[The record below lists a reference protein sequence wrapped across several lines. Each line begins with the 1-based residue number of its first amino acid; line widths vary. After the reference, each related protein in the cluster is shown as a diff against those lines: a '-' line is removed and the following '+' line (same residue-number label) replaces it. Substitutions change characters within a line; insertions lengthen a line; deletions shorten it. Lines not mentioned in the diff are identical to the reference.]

1 MHYTMTISE
10 KNFNKIFSF
19 FLVAIACTLIFR
31 KPCTWLIFAFAVFN
45 IFYFK
50 KTQWSKKALILA
62 GIIAS
67 PFLLELVFFF
77 NNDSLAQGI
86 KSIEKTSALVLFPLF
101 ILGNYQRISFSKL
114 LRYYVNGTT
123 LVMIVFTL
131 RFVLV
136 YPEYV
141 TKYWHGVHLWEMGY
155 VFANSIGIH
164 APALNMHLAF
174 VSVAALYLL
183 LDSWQI
189 KKDYR
194 TSFLSVLVFVF
205 SFFFVLLVNT
215 RMALFN
221 VLTGYLF
228 VVFSFFL
235 VHFNLK
241 KMMLYSVVI
250 GGVVLGILILFVQKN
265 PYMKEKYGSVTF
277 AYMDKVGK
285 LDEIE
290 HPEIKVFNAL
300 VTRVSIWKSA
310 WELSLQ
316 HLPFGVGASDGKPE
330 LVKYYKQTHQ
340 YFLAEYAFPTHNQF
354 LDFLLKFGVL
364 GPLVVLLYIGTIGYL
379 GIDLKNALAF
389 SFFFL
394 FFTSNLTDDFLLRF
408 DGITFSGFWFSI
420 FGSLWLQQ
428 KNTVRTIPGVP

>member
-1 MHYTMTISE
+1 MTISE
-10 KNFNKIFSF
+10 KHFNKIFSF

-31 KPCTWLIFAFAVFN
+31 KPCTWLIFAFAIFN
-45 IFYFK
+45 ILYFK
-50 KTQWSKKALILA
+50 KTQWSKKSLILS

-67 PFLLELVFFF
+67 PFLLELVLFW
-77 NNDSLAQGI
+77 NNHSLAQGL
-86 KSIEKTSALVLFPLF
+86 KSIEKTTALVLFPLF
-101 ILGNYQRISFSKL
+101 ILGNYQRISFLKL

-131 RFVLV
+131 RFVFV
-136 YPEYV
+136 FPEYV

-174 VSVAALYLL
+174 VSIAALYLL
-183 LDSWQI
+183 LQSWQMR
-189 KKDYR
+189 KDKSVVFL
-194 TSFLSVLVFVF
+194 TSIVFAC

-221 VLTGYLF
+221 VLVGYLF

-235 VHFNLK
+235 AHFNLK
-241 KMMLYSVVI
+241 KMILYSLCI
-250 GGVVLGILILFVQKN
+250 GGVVVGIFMLFVQKN
-265 PYMKEKYGSVTF
+265 PYMKEKYSSVTF

-285 LDEIE
+285 LDEIDL
-290 HPEIKVFNAL
+290 PEIKVFNSL

-316 HLPFGVGASDGKPE
+316 HLPFGVGSSDGKPE
-330 LVKYYKQTHQ
+330 LVKYFKQTHQ
-340 YFLAEYAFPTHNQF
+340 HFLAKYAFPTHNQF

-379 GIDLKNALAF
+379 GIDLKNALIF

-428 KNTVRTIPGVP
+428 KSNVRILSQAL

>member
-1 MHYTMTISE
+1 MTISE
-10 KNFNKIFSF
+10 KHFNKIFSF
-19 FLVAIACTLIFR
+19 VLVAIACTLIFR
-31 KPCTWLIFAFAVFN
+31 KPCTWLIFAFAIFN

-50 KTQWSKKALILA
+50 KTQWSKKALVLA

-67 PFLLELVFFF
+67 PFLLELVFFW
-77 NNDSLAQGI
+77 NNDSLVQGI
-86 KSIEKTSALVLFPLF
+86 KSIEKSAALVLFPLF

-114 LRYYVNGTT
+114 LGYYVNSTT
-123 LVMIVFTL
+123 LIMIVFTL
-131 RFVLV
+131 RFIVV
-136 YPEYV
+136 FPEYV
-141 TKYWHGVHLWEMGY
+141 TKYWQGIHLWEMGY

-174 VSVAALYLL
+174 VSIAALYLL
-183 LDSWQI
+183 VQSWQMR
-189 KKDYR
+189 KDK
-194 TSFLSVLVFVF
+194 SVVFLTFIVFAC
-205 SFFFVLLVNT
+205 SFFNVLLVNT

-221 VLTGYLF
+221 VLVGYLF

-235 VHFNLK
+235 AHFNLK
-241 KMMLYSVVI
+241 KMMLYGLCI
-250 GGVVLGILILFVQKN
+250 GGVIAGIFILFVQKN
-265 PYMKEKYGSVTF
+265 PYMKEKYSSVTF

-285 LDEIE
+285 LDEID
-290 HPEIKVFNAL
+290 HPEIKVFNSL

-330 LVKYYKQTHQ
+330 LVKYFKQTHQ
-340 YFLAEYAFPTHNQF
+340 HFLAKYAFPTHNQF
-354 LDFLLKFGVL
+354 LDFLLKFGVA
-364 GPLVVLLYIGTIGYL
+364 GPLVVLLYIGAIGYL
-379 GIDLKNALAF
+379 GIDIKNALIF

-428 KNTVRTIPGVP
+428 KSNVRILSQAQ

>member
-1 MHYTMTISE
+1 M
-10 KNFNKIFSF
+10 
-19 FLVAIACTLIFR
+19 
-31 KPCTWLIFAFAVFN
+31 
-45 IFYFK
+45 
-50 KTQWSKKALILA
+50 ILS

-67 PFLLELVFFF
+67 PFLLELVLFW
-77 NNDSLAQGI
+77 NNDSLAQGL
-86 KSIEKTSALVLFPLF
+86 KSIEKTTALVLFPLF
-101 ILGNYQRISFSKL
+101 ILGNYQRISFLKL

-131 RFVLV
+131 RFVFV
-136 YPEYV
+136 FPEYV

-174 VSVAALYLL
+174 VSIAALYLL
-183 LDSWQI
+183 LQSWQMR
-189 KKDYR
+189 KDKSVVFL
-194 TSFLSVLVFVF
+194 TSIVFAC

-221 VLTGYLF
+221 VLVGYLF

-241 KMMLYSVVI
+241 KMILYSLCI
-250 GGVVLGILILFVQKN
+250 GGVVVGIFMLFVQKN
-265 PYMKEKYGSVTF
+265 PYMKEKYSSVTF

-285 LDEIE
+285 LDEID

-316 HLPFGVGASDGKPE
+316 HLPFGVGSSDGKPE
-330 LVKYYKQTHQ
+330 LVKYFKQTHQ
-340 YFLAEYAFPTHNQF
+340 HFLAKYAFPTHNQF

-364 GPLVVLLYIGTIGYL
+364 GPLVVLFYIGTIGYL
-379 GIDLKNALAF
+379 GIDLKNALIF

-428 KNTVRTIPGVP
+428 KNTVRIASLEP

>member
-1 MHYTMTISE
+1 MTISE
-10 KNFNKIFSF
+10 KHFNKIFSF

-31 KPCTWLIFAFAVFN
+31 KPCTWLIFAFAIFN
-45 IFYFK
+45 ILYFK
-50 KTQWSKKALILA
+50 KTQWSKKSLILS

-67 PFLLELVFFF
+67 PFLLELVLFW
-77 NNDSLAQGI
+77 NNDSLAQGL
-86 KSIEKTSALVLFPLF
+86 KSIEKTTALVLFPLF
-101 ILGNYQRISFSKL
+101 ILGNYQRISFLKL

-131 RFVLV
+131 RFVFV
-136 YPEYV
+136 FPEYV

-174 VSVAALYLL
+174 VSIAALYLL
-183 LDSWQI
+183 LQSWQMR
-189 KKDYR
+189 KDKSVVFL
-194 TSFLSVLVFVF
+194 TSIVFAC

-221 VLTGYLF
+221 VLVGYLF

-235 VHFNLK
+235 AHFNLK
-241 KMMLYSVVI
+241 KMILYSLCI
-250 GGVVLGILILFVQKN
+250 GGVVVGIFMLFVQKN
-265 PYMKEKYGSVTF
+265 PYMKEKYSSVTF

-285 LDEIE
+285 LDEID
-290 HPEIKVFNAL
+290 HPEIKVFNSL

-316 HLPFGVGASDGKPE
+316 HLPFGVGSSDGKPE
-330 LVKYYKQTHQ
+330 LVKYFKQTHQ
-340 YFLAEYAFPTHNQF
+340 HFLAKYAFPTHNQF

-364 GPLVVLLYIGTIGYL
+364 GPLVVLFYIGTIGYL
-379 GIDLKNALAF
+379 GIDLKNALIF

-428 KNTVRTIPGVP
+428 KNTVRIASLEP

>member
-1 MHYTMTISE
+1 MTISE
-10 KNFNKIFSF
+10 KHFNKIFSF

-31 KPCTWLIFAFAVFN
+31 KPCTWLIFAFAIFN
-45 IFYFK
+45 ILYFK
-50 KTQWSKKALILA
+50 KTQWSKKALILS
-62 GIIAS
+62 GTIAS
-67 PFLLELVFFF
+67 PFLLELVLFW
-77 NNDSLAQGI
+77 NNDSLAQGF
-86 KSIEKTSALVLFPLF
+86 KSIEKTTALVLFPLF
-101 ILGNYQRISFSKL
+101 ILGNYQRISFLKL

-131 RFVLV
+131 RFVFV
-136 YPEYV
+136 FPEYV

-174 VSVAALYLL
+174 VSIAALYLL
-183 LDSWQI
+183 LQSWQMR
-189 KKDYR
+189 KDK
-194 TSFLSVLVFVF
+194 SVVFLTFIVFAC

-221 VLTGYLF
+221 VLVGYLF

-235 VHFNLK
+235 AHFNLK

-250 GGVVLGILILFVQKN
+250 GGVVLGIFMLFVQKN
-265 PYMKEKYGSVTF
+265 PYMKEKYSSVTF

-285 LDEIE
+285 LDEID
-290 HPEIKVFNAL
+290 HPEIKVFNSL
-300 VTRVSIWKSA
+300 VTRVSIWKSS

-330 LVKYYKQTHQ
+330 LVKYFKQTHQ
-340 YFLAEYAFPTHNQF
+340 HFLAKYAFPTHNQF

-364 GPLVVLLYIGTIGYL
+364 GPLVVLLYIGAIGYL
-379 GIDLKNALAF
+379 GIDLKNAVVF

-428 KNTVRTIPGVP
+428 KSNVRILSQAQ

>member
-1 MHYTMTISE
+1 MLFIMTISE
-10 KNFNKIFSF
+10 KHFNKIFSF

-31 KPCTWLIFAFAVFN
+31 KPCTWLIFAFAIFN
-45 IFYFK
+45 ILYFK
-50 KTQWSKKALILA
+50 KTQWSKKALILS
-62 GIIAS
+62 GTIAS
-67 PFLLELVFFF
+67 PFLLELVLFW
-77 NNDSLAQGI
+77 NNDSLAQGF
-86 KSIEKTSALVLFPLF
+86 KSIEKTTALVLFPLF
-101 ILGNYQRISFSKL
+101 ILGNYQRISFLKL

-131 RFVLV
+131 RFVFV
-136 YPEYV
+136 FPEYV

-174 VSVAALYLL
+174 VSIAALYLL
-183 LDSWQI
+183 LQSWQMR
-189 KKDYR
+189 KDK
-194 TSFLSVLVFVF
+194 SVVFLTFIVFAC

-221 VLTGYLF
+221 VLVGYLF

-235 VHFNLK
+235 AHFNLK

-250 GGVVLGILILFVQKN
+250 GGVVLGIFMLFVQKN
-265 PYMKEKYGSVTF
+265 PYMKEKYSSVTF

-285 LDEIE
+285 LDEID
-290 HPEIKVFNAL
+290 HPEIKVFNSL
-300 VTRVSIWKSA
+300 VTRVSIWKSS

-330 LVKYYKQTHQ
+330 LVKYFKQTHQ
-340 YFLAEYAFPTHNQF
+340 HFLAKYAFPTHNQF

-364 GPLVVLLYIGTIGYL
+364 GPLVVLLYIGAIGYL
-379 GIDLKNALAF
+379 GIDLKNAVVF

-428 KNTVRTIPGVP
+428 KSNVRILSQAQ

>member
-1 MHYTMTISE
+1 MRFIMTISE

-19 FLVAIACTLIFR
+19 FLIAIACTLLFR
-31 KPCTWLIFAFAVFN
+31 KPCTGLIIAFSIFN
-45 IFYFK
+45 FSFFK
-50 KTQWSKKALILA
+50 KIQMPRKSWVLA

-67 PFLLELVFFF
+67 PFLLELLFFW
-77 NNDSLAQGI
+77 NNDFLAQGL
-86 KSIEKTSALVLFPLF
+86 KSIEKTLALLLFPLF
-101 ILGNYQRISFSKL
+101 ILGNYQRISFQKL
-114 LRYYVNGTT
+114 VLYYVNATT
-123 LVMIVFTL
+123 LFMLFFLI
-131 RFVLV
+131 RFVLFF
-136 YPEYV
+136 PELSA
-141 TKYWHGVHLWEMGY
+141 KYWHGIHLWEMGY
-155 VFANSIGIH
+155 VFANSIGMH

-174 VSVAALYLL
+174 VSIAALYLL
-183 LDSWQI
+183 IQNKSMQKGKWAFFCAALI
-189 KKDYR
+189 
-194 TSFLSVLVFVF
+194 FAL

-215 RMALFN
+215 RMALLN
-221 VLTGYLF
+221 VLLGYFLIGLSVILEKFNFKKFLF
-228 VVFSFFL
+228 
-235 VHFNLK
+235 NA
-241 KMMLYSVVI
+241 VVI
-250 GGVVLGILILFVQKN
+250 VGVVCGIAFLFVQKN

-277 AYMDKVGK
+277 AYMDKIGK
-285 LDEIE
+285 LDEID
-290 HPEIKVFNAL
+290 HPEIKVFNSL

-354 LDFLLKFGVL
+354 LDYLLKFGVL
-364 GPLVVLLYIGTIGYL
+364 GPLVVLIYIGAIGYL
-379 GIDLKNALAF
+379 GIDLKNALIF

-428 KNTVRTIPGVP
+428 KNTVRTIVEVP

>member
-1 MHYTMTISE
+1 MTISE
-10 KNFNKIFSF
+10 KYFNKIFSF

-31 KPCTWLIFAFAVFN
+31 KPCTWLIFAFAIFN
-45 IFYFK
+45 ILYFK
-50 KTQWSKKALILA
+50 KTQWSKKALILS
-62 GIIAS
+62 GTIAS
-67 PFLLELVFFF
+67 PFLLELVLFW
-77 NNDSLAQGI
+77 NNDSLAQGF
-86 KSIEKTSALVLFPLF
+86 KSIEKTTALVLFPLF
-101 ILGNYQRISFSKL
+101 ILGNYQRISFLKL

-131 RFVLV
+131 RFVFV
-136 YPEYV
+136 FPEYV

-174 VSVAALYLL
+174 VSIAALYLL
-183 LDSWQI
+183 LQSWQMR
-189 KKDYR
+189 KDKR
-194 TSFLSVLVFVF
+194 LVFLTFIVFAF
-205 SFFFVLLVNT
+205 SFFNVLLVNT

-221 VLTGYLF
+221 VLVGYLF

-235 VHFNLK
+235 AHFNLK

-250 GGVVLGILILFVQKN
+250 GGVVVGIFMLFVQKN
-265 PYMKEKYGSVTF
+265 PYMKEKYSSVTF

-285 LDEIE
+285 LDEIAN
-290 HPEIKVFNAL
+290 PEIKVFNSL

-330 LVKYYKQTHQ
+330 LVKYFKQTHQ
-340 YFLAEYAFPTHNQF
+340 HFLAKYAFPTHNQF
-354 LDFLLKFGVL
+354 LDFLLKFGVA
-364 GPLVVLLYIGTIGYL
+364 GPLVVLLYIGAIGYL
-379 GIDLKNALAF
+379 GIDIKNALIF

-428 KNTVRTIPGVP
+428 KSNVRILSQAL

>member
-1 MHYTMTISE
+1 MTISE

-31 KPCTWLIFAFAVFN
+31 KPCTWLIFAFAGFN

-62 GIIAS
+62 TIIAS
-67 PFLLELVFFF
+67 PFLLELVFFW
-77 NNDSLAQGI
+77 NNDSLVQGI

-101 ILGNYQRISFSKL
+101 ILGNYQRISFLKL

-123 LVMIVFTL
+123 LVMIIFTL
-131 RFVLV
+131 RFLLV
-136 YPEYV
+136 FPEYV

-194 TSFLSVLVFVF
+194 TSILSVLVFVF

-221 VLTGYLF
+221 VLTGYLL

-235 VHFNLK
+235 AHFNLK
-241 KMMLYSVVI
+241 KMMLYSVAI

-265 PYMKEKYGSVTF
+265 PYMKEKYGAVTF

-285 LDEIE
+285 LDEID
-290 HPEIKVFNAL
+290 HPEIKVFNSL

-379 GIDLKNALAF
+379 GIDLKNALVF

-428 KNTVRTIPGVP
+428 KNTVRTIPEVP

>member
-1 MHYTMTISE
+1 MLFIMTISE
-10 KNFNKIFSF
+10 KYFNKIFSF

-31 KPCTWLIFAFAVFN
+31 KPCTWLIFTFAIFN

-50 KTQWSKKALILA
+50 KTQWSKKALVLA

-67 PFLLELVFFF
+67 PFLLELVFFW
-77 NNDSLAQGI
+77 NNDSLVQGI
-86 KSIEKTSALVLFPLF
+86 KSIEKSTALVLFPLF

-114 LRYYVNGTT
+114 LGYYVNGTT

-131 RFVLV
+131 RFVFV
-136 YPEYV
+136 FPEYV

-174 VSVAALYLL
+174 VSIAALYLL
-183 LDSWQI
+183 LQSCQMR
-189 KKDYR
+189 KDK
-194 TSFLSVLVFVF
+194 SVVFLTFIVFAC
-205 SFFFVLLVNT
+205 SFFNVLLVNT

-221 VLTGYLF
+221 VLVGYLF

-235 VHFNLK
+235 AHFNLK
-241 KMMLYSVVI
+241 KMMLYGLCI
-250 GGVVLGILILFVQKN
+250 GGVIAGIFILFVQKN
-265 PYMKEKYGSVTF
+265 PYMKEKYSSVTF

-285 LDEIE
+285 LDEID
-290 HPEIKVFNAL
+290 HPEIKVFNSL

-316 HLPFGVGASDGKPE
+316 HLPFGVGSSDGKPE
-330 LVKYYKQTHQ
+330 LVKYFKQTHQ
-340 YFLAEYAFPTHNQF
+340 HFLAKYAFPTHNQF

-379 GIDLKNALAF
+379 GIDLKNALTF

-428 KNTVRTIPGVP
+428 KSNVRILSQAQ

>member
-1 MHYTMTISE
+1 MTISE
-10 KNFNKIFSF
+10 KHFNKIFSF

-31 KPCTWLIFAFAVFN
+31 KPCTWLIFAFSLFN
-45 IFYFK
+45 ILYFK
-50 KTQWSKKALILA
+50 KMQWSKKALVLA
-62 GIIAS
+62 GSIAS
-67 PFLLELVFFF
+67 PFLLEIVFFW
-77 NNDSLAQGI
+77 NNDSLAQGL
-86 KSIEKTSALVLFPLF
+86 KSIEKTTALVLFPLF
-101 ILGNYQRISFSKL
+101 ILGNYQRISFLKL
-114 LRYYVNGTT
+114 LRFYVNGTT

-131 RFVLV
+131 RFVFV
-136 YPEYV
+136 FPEYV

-174 VSVAALYLL
+174 VSIAALYLL
-183 LDSWQI
+183 VQSWQM
-189 KKDYR
+189 KKDK
-194 TSFLSVLVFVF
+194 SLVFFNFMVF
-205 SFFFVLLVNT
+205 ACSFFFVLLVNT

-221 VLTGYLF
+221 VLVGYLF

-235 VHFNLK
+235 AHFNLK

-250 GGVVLGILILFVQKN
+250 GGVVVGILLLFVQKN
-265 PYMKEKYGSVTF
+265 PYMKEKYSSVTF

-285 LDEIE
+285 LDEID
-290 HPEIKVFNAL
+290 HPEIKVFNSL

-316 HLPFGVGASDGKPE
+316 HLPFGVGSSDGKPA
-330 LVKYYKQTHQ
+330 LVKYFKQTHQ
-340 YFLAEYAFPTHNQF
+340 HFLAEYAFPTHNQF

-379 GIDLKNALAF
+379 GIDLKNALIF

-428 KNTVRTIPGVP
+428 KNTVRIASLEP

>member
-1 MHYTMTISE
+1 MTISE
-10 KNFNKIFSF
+10 KHFNKIFSF

-31 KPCTWLIFAFAVFN
+31 KPCTWLIFAFVIFN

-50 KTQWSKKALILA
+50 KTQWSKKALVMA

-67 PFLLELVFFF
+67 PFLLELVFFW
-77 NNDSLAQGI
+77 NNDSLVQGI
-86 KSIEKTSALVLFPLF
+86 KSIEKSTALVLFPLF
-101 ILGNYQRISFSKL
+101 ILGNYQRISFQKL
-114 LRYYVNGTT
+114 LQFYVNTTT
-123 LVMIVFTL
+123 LVMIFFAL
-131 RFVLV
+131 RFVFV
-136 YPEYV
+136 FPEYV

-174 VSVAALYLL
+174 VSISALYLL
-183 LDSWQI
+183 LQRGQM
-189 KKDYR
+189 KKKMGFV
-194 TSFLSVLVFVF
+194 FLSFLVFVF

-221 VLTGYLF
+221 VLVGYLL
-228 VVFSFFL
+228 VVFSFFAAR
-235 VHFNLK
+235 FDLK
-241 KMMLYSVVI
+241 KLLLYTIVI
-250 GGVVLGILILFVQKN
+250 GGVVSGVLFLFIQKN
-265 PYMKEKYGSVTF
+265 PYMKEKYSSVTF

-285 LDEIE
+285 LDEID
-290 HPEIKVFNAL
+290 HPEIKVFNSL

-316 HLPFGVGASDGKPE
+316 HLPFGVGSSDGKPA
-330 LVKYYKQTHQ
+330 LVKYFKQTHQ
-340 YFLAEYAFPTHNQF
+340 HFLAKYAFPTHNQF
-354 LDFLLKFGVL
+354 LDFLLKFGIL
-364 GPLVVLLYIGTIGYL
+364 GPLVVLLYIGAIGYL
-379 GIDLKNALAF
+379 GIDLKNALIF

-428 KNTVRTIPGVP
+428 KSNVRTLSQAL

>member
-1 MHYTMTISE
+1 MTISE
-10 KNFNKIFSF
+10 KHFNKIFSF

-31 KPCTWLIFAFAVFN
+31 KPCTWLIFAFAIFN
-45 IFYFK
+45 ILYFK
-50 KTQWSKKALILA
+50 KTKWSKKALILS

-67 PFLLELVFFF
+67 PFLLELVLFW
-77 NNDSLAQGI
+77 NNDSLAQGL
-86 KSIEKTSALVLFPLF
+86 KSIEKTTALVLFPLF
-101 ILGNYQRISFSKL
+101 ILGNYQRISFLKL

-131 RFVLV
+131 RFVFV
-136 YPEYV
+136 FPEYV

-174 VSVAALYLL
+174 VSIAALYLL
-183 LDSWQI
+183 LQSWQMR
-189 KKDYR
+189 KDKSVVFL
-194 TSFLSVLVFVF
+194 TSIVFAC

-221 VLTGYLF
+221 VLVGYLF

-235 VHFNLK
+235 AHFNLK
-241 KMMLYSVVI
+241 KMILYSLCI
-250 GGVVLGILILFVQKN
+250 GGVVVGIFMLFVQKN
-265 PYMKEKYGSVTF
+265 PYMKEKYSSVTF

-285 LDEIE
+285 LDEID
-290 HPEIKVFNAL
+290 HPEIKVFNSL

-316 HLPFGVGASDGKPE
+316 HLPFGVGSSDGKPE
-330 LVKYYKQTHQ
+330 LVKYFKQTHQ
-340 YFLAEYAFPTHNQF
+340 HFLAKYAFPTHNQF

-364 GPLVVLLYIGTIGYL
+364 GPLVVLFYIGTIGYL
-379 GIDLKNALAF
+379 GIDLKNALIF

>member
-1 MHYTMTISE
+1 MTISE
-10 KNFNKIFSF
+10 KHFNKIFSF

-31 KPCTWLIFAFAVFN
+31 KPCTWLIFAFAIFN
-45 IFYFK
+45 ILYFK
-50 KTQWSKKALILA
+50 KTQWSKKSLILS

-67 PFLLELVFFF
+67 PFLLELVLFW
-77 NNDSLAQGI
+77 NNDSLAQGL
-86 KSIEKTSALVLFPLF
+86 KSIEKTTALVLFPLF
-101 ILGNYQRISFSKL
+101 ILGNYQRISFLKL

-131 RFVLV
+131 RFVFV
-136 YPEYV
+136 FPEYV

-174 VSVAALYLL
+174 VSIAALYLL
-183 LDSWQI
+183 LQSWQMR
-189 KKDYR
+189 KDKSVVFL
-194 TSFLSVLVFVF
+194 TSIVFAC

-221 VLTGYLF
+221 VLVGYLF

-241 KMMLYSVVI
+241 KMILYSLCI
-250 GGVVLGILILFVQKN
+250 GGVVVGIFMLFVQKN
-265 PYMKEKYGSVTF
+265 PYMKEKYSSVTF

-285 LDEIE
+285 LDEID
-290 HPEIKVFNAL
+290 HPEIKVFNSL

-316 HLPFGVGASDGKPE
+316 HLPFGVGSSDGKPE
-330 LVKYYKQTHQ
+330 LVKYFKQTHQ
-340 YFLAEYAFPTHNQF
+340 HFLAKYAFPTHNQF

-379 GIDLKNALAF
+379 GIDLKNALIF

-428 KNTVRTIPGVP
+428 KNTVRIASLEP

>member
-1 MHYTMTISE
+1 MTISE

>member
-1 MHYTMTISE
+1 MRFIMTISE
-10 KNFNKIFSF
+10 KQFNNIFSF

-31 KPCTWLIFAFAVFN
+31 KPCTWLIFAFAIFN

-50 KTQWSKKALILA
+50 KTQWSKKALVLA

-67 PFLLELVFFF
+67 PFLLELVFFL
-77 NNDSLAQGI
+77 NNDSLSQGI
-86 KSIEKTSALVLFPLF
+86 KSIEKTTALVLFPLF
-101 ILGNYQRISFSKL
+101 ILGNYQRISFLKL
-114 LRYYVNGTT
+114 LGYYVNTTT
-123 LVMIVFTL
+123 LVMIVFAL
-131 RFVLV
+131 RFVFV
-136 YPEYV
+136 FPEYV

-174 VSVAALYLL
+174 VSIAALYLL
-183 LDSWQI
+183 LQSWQM
-189 KKDYR
+189 KKDK
-194 TSFLSVLVFVF
+194 SVVFFNFMVF
-205 SFFFVLLVNT
+205 ACSFFFVLLVNT

-221 VLTGYLF
+221 VLAGYLF

-235 VHFNLK
+235 AHFNLK
-241 KMMLYSVVI
+241 KMMLYGLCI
-250 GGVVLGILILFVQKN
+250 GGVIAGIFILFVQKN
-265 PYMKEKYGSVTF
+265 PYMKEKYSSVTF

-285 LDEIE
+285 LDEID

-316 HLPFGVGASDGKPE
+316 HLPFGVGSSDGKPE
-330 LVKYYKQTHQ
+330 LVKYFKQTNQH
-340 YFLAEYAFPTHNQF
+340 FLAKYAFPTHNQF

-364 GPLVVLLYIGTIGYL
+364 GPLVVLLYIGAIGYL
-379 GIDLKNALAF
+379 GIDLKNAVVF

-420 FGSLWLQQ
+420 FGSLWLQR
-428 KNTVRTIPGVP
+428 KSNVRILSQAL

>member
-1 MHYTMTISE
+1 M
-10 KNFNKIFSF
+10 
-19 FLVAIACTLIFR
+19 
-31 KPCTWLIFAFAVFN
+31 
-45 IFYFK
+45 
-50 KTQWSKKALILA
+50 ILS

-67 PFLLELVFFF
+67 PFLLELVLFW
-77 NNDSLAQGI
+77 NNDSLAQGL
-86 KSIEKTSALVLFPLF
+86 KSIEKTTALVLFPLF
-101 ILGNYQRISFSKL
+101 ILGNYQRISFLKL

-123 LVMIVFTL
+123 LVVIVFTL
-131 RFVLV
+131 RFVFV
-136 YPEYV
+136 FPEYV

-174 VSVAALYLL
+174 VSIAALYLL
-183 LDSWQI
+183 LQSWQMR
-189 KKDYR
+189 KDKSVVFL
-194 TSFLSVLVFVF
+194 TSIVFAC

-221 VLTGYLF
+221 VLVGYLF

-235 VHFNLK
+235 AHFNLK
-241 KMMLYSVVI
+241 KMILYSLCI
-250 GGVVLGILILFVQKN
+250 GGVVVGIFMLFVQKN
-265 PYMKEKYGSVTF
+265 PYMKEKYSSVTF

-285 LDEIE
+285 LDEID
-290 HPEIKVFNAL
+290 HPEIKVFNSL

-316 HLPFGVGASDGKPE
+316 HLPFGVGSSDGKPE
-330 LVKYYKQTHQ
+330 LVKYFKQTHQ
-340 YFLAEYAFPTHNQF
+340 HFLAKYAFPTHNQF

-379 GIDLKNALAF
+379 GIDLKNALIF

-428 KNTVRTIPGVP
+428 KNTVRIASLEP

>member
-1 MHYTMTISE
+1 MTISE
-10 KNFNKIFSF
+10 KHFNKIFSF

-31 KPCTWLIFAFAVFN
+31 KPCTWLIFAFAIFN
-45 IFYFK
+45 ILYFK
-50 KTQWSKKALILA
+50 KTQWSKKSLILS

-67 PFLLELVFFF
+67 PFLLELVLFW
-77 NNDSLAQGI
+77 NNDSLAQGL
-86 KSIEKTSALVLFPLF
+86 KSIEKTTALVLFPLF
-101 ILGNYQRISFSKL
+101 ILGNYQRISFLKL

-131 RFVLV
+131 RFVFV
-136 YPEYV
+136 FPEYV

-174 VSVAALYLL
+174 VSIAALYLL
-183 LDSWQI
+183 LQSWQMR
-189 KKDYR
+189 KDKSVVFL
-194 TSFLSVLVFVF
+194 TSIVFAC

-221 VLTGYLF
+221 VLVGYLF

-241 KMMLYSVVI
+241 KMILYSLCI
-250 GGVVLGILILFVQKN
+250 GGVVVGIFMLFVQKN
-265 PYMKEKYGSVTF
+265 PYMKEKYSSVTF

-285 LDEIE
+285 LDEID
-290 HPEIKVFNAL
+290 HPEIKVFNSL

-316 HLPFGVGASDGKPE
+316 HLPFGVGSSDGKPE
-330 LVKYYKQTHQ
+330 LVKYFKQTHQ
-340 YFLAEYAFPTHNQF
+340 HFLAKYAFPTHNQF

-364 GPLVVLLYIGTIGYL
+364 GPLVVLFYIGTIGYL
-379 GIDLKNALAF
+379 GIDLKNALIF

>member
-1 MHYTMTISE
+1 MTISE
-10 KNFNKIFSF
+10 KHFNKIFSF

-31 KPCTWLIFAFAVFN
+31 KPCTWLIFAFAIFN
-45 IFYFK
+45 ILYFK
-50 KTQWSKKALILA
+50 KTQWSKKSLILS

-67 PFLLELVFFF
+67 PFLLELVLFW
-77 NNDSLAQGI
+77 NNDSLAQGL
-86 KSIEKTSALVLFPLF
+86 KSIEKTTALVLFPLF
-101 ILGNYQRISFSKL
+101 ILGNYQRISFLKL

-131 RFVLV
+131 RFVFV
-136 YPEYV
+136 FPEYV
-141 TKYWHGVHLWEMGY
+141 NKYWHGVHLWEMGY

-174 VSVAALYLL
+174 VSIAALYLL
-183 LDSWQI
+183 LQSWQMR
-189 KKDYR
+189 KDKSVVFL
-194 TSFLSVLVFVF
+194 TSIVFAC

-221 VLTGYLF
+221 VLVGYLF

-235 VHFNLK
+235 AHFNLK
-241 KMMLYSVVI
+241 KMILYSLCI
-250 GGVVLGILILFVQKN
+250 GGVVVGIFMLFVQKN
-265 PYMKEKYGSVTF
+265 PYMKEKYSSVTF

-285 LDEIE
+285 LDEID
-290 HPEIKVFNAL
+290 HPEIKVFNSL

-316 HLPFGVGASDGKPE
+316 HLPFGVGSSDGKPE
-330 LVKYYKQTHQ
+330 LVKYFKQTHQ
-340 YFLAEYAFPTHNQF
+340 HFLAKYAFPTHNQF

-379 GIDLKNALAF
+379 GIDLKNALIF

-408 DGITFSGFWFSI
+408 DGITFSGFWVSI

-428 KNTVRTIPGVP
+428 KSNVRILSRAL

>member
-1 MHYTMTISE
+1 
-10 KNFNKIFSF
+10 
-19 FLVAIACTLIFR
+19 
-31 KPCTWLIFAFAVFN
+31 
-45 IFYFK
+45 
-50 KTQWSKKALILA
+50 
-62 GIIAS
+62 
-67 PFLLELVFFF
+67 
-77 NNDSLAQGI
+77 
-86 KSIEKTSALVLFPLF
+86 
-101 ILGNYQRISFSKL
+101 
-114 LRYYVNGTT
+114 
-123 LVMIVFTL
+123 
-131 RFVLV
+131 
-136 YPEYV
+136 
-141 TKYWHGVHLWEMGY
+141 
-155 VFANSIGIH
+155 
-164 APALNMHLAF
+164 
-174 VSVAALYLL
+174 
-183 LDSWQI
+183 
-189 KKDYR
+189 
-194 TSFLSVLVFVF
+194 VF

>member
-1 MHYTMTISE
+1 MLFIMTISE
-10 KNFNKIFSF
+10 KHFNKIFSF

-31 KPCTWLIFAFAVFN
+31 KPCTWLIFAFAIFN
-45 IFYFK
+45 ILYFK
-50 KTQWSKKALILA
+50 KTQWSKKSLILS

-67 PFLLELVFFF
+67 PFLLELVLFW
-77 NNDSLAQGI
+77 NNDSLAQGL
-86 KSIEKTSALVLFPLF
+86 KSIEKTTALVLFPLF
-101 ILGNYQRISFSKL
+101 ILGNYQRISFLKL

-131 RFVLV
+131 RFVFV
-136 YPEYV
+136 FPEYV
-141 TKYWHGVHLWEMGY
+141 NKYWHGVHLWEMGY

-174 VSVAALYLL
+174 VSIAALYLL
-183 LDSWQI
+183 LQSWQMR
-189 KKDYR
+189 KDKSVVFL
-194 TSFLSVLVFVF
+194 TSIVFAC

-221 VLTGYLF
+221 VLVGYLF

-235 VHFNLK
+235 AHFNLK
-241 KMMLYSVVI
+241 KMILYSLCI
-250 GGVVLGILILFVQKN
+250 GGVVVGIFMLFVQKN
-265 PYMKEKYGSVTF
+265 PYMKEKYSSVTF

-285 LDEIE
+285 LDEID
-290 HPEIKVFNAL
+290 HPEIKVFNSL

-316 HLPFGVGASDGKPE
+316 HLPFGVGSSDGKPE
-330 LVKYYKQTHQ
+330 LVKYFKQTHQ
-340 YFLAEYAFPTHNQF
+340 HFLAKYAFPTHNQF

-379 GIDLKNALAF
+379 GIDLKNALIF

-408 DGITFSGFWFSI
+408 DGITFSGFWVSI

-428 KNTVRTIPGVP
+428 KSNVRILSRAL

>member
-1 MHYTMTISE
+1 MTISE

-62 GIIAS
+62 TIIAS
-67 PFLLELVFFF
+67 PFLLELVFFW
-77 NNDSLAQGI
+77 NNDSLVQGI

-101 ILGNYQRISFSKL
+101 ILGNYQRISFLKL

-131 RFVLV
+131 RFLLV
-136 YPEYV
+136 FPEYV

-194 TSFLSVLVFVF
+194 TSILSVLVFVF

-221 VLTGYLF
+221 VLTGYLL

-235 VHFNLK
+235 AHFNLK
-241 KMMLYSVVI
+241 KMMLYSVAI

-265 PYMKEKYGSVTF
+265 PYMKEKYGAVTF

-285 LDEIE
+285 LDEID
-290 HPEIKVFNAL
+290 HPEIKVFNSL

-379 GIDLKNALAF
+379 GIDLKNALVF

-428 KNTVRTIPGVP
+428 KNTVRTMPEVP

>member
-1 MHYTMTISE
+1 MTISE
-10 KNFNKIFSF
+10 KHFNKIFSF

-31 KPCTWLIFAFAVFN
+31 KPCTWLIFAFAIFN
-45 IFYFK
+45 ILYFK
-50 KTQWSKKALILA
+50 KTQWSKKSLILS

-67 PFLLELVFFF
+67 PFLLELVLFW
-77 NNDSLAQGI
+77 NNDSLAQGL
-86 KSIEKTSALVLFPLF
+86 KSIEKTTALVLFPLF
-101 ILGNYQRISFSKL
+101 ILGNYQRISFLKL

-131 RFVLV
+131 RFVFV
-136 YPEYV
+136 FPEYV

-174 VSVAALYLL
+174 VSIAALYLL
-183 LDSWQI
+183 LQSWQMR
-189 KKDYR
+189 KDKSVVFL
-194 TSFLSVLVFVF
+194 TSIVFAC

-221 VLTGYLF
+221 VLVGYLF

-241 KMMLYSVVI
+241 KMILYSLCI
-250 GGVVLGILILFVQKN
+250 GGVVVGIFMLFVQKN
-265 PYMKEKYGSVTF
+265 PYMKEKYSSVTF

-285 LDEIE
+285 LDEID

-316 HLPFGVGASDGKPE
+316 HLPFGVGSSDGKPE
-330 LVKYYKQTHQ
+330 LVKYFKQTHQ
-340 YFLAEYAFPTHNQF
+340 HFLAKYAFPTHNQF

-364 GPLVVLLYIGTIGYL
+364 GPLVVLFYIGTIGYL
-379 GIDLKNALAF
+379 GIDLKNALIF

-428 KNTVRTIPGVP
+428 KNTVRIASLEP

>member
-1 MHYTMTISE
+1 MRFIMTISE
-10 KNFNKIFSF
+10 KQFNNIFSF

-31 KPCTWLIFAFAVFN
+31 KPCTWLIFAFAIFN

-50 KTQWSKKALILA
+50 KTQWSKKALVLA

-67 PFLLELVFFF
+67 PFLLELVFFW
-77 NNDSLAQGI
+77 NNDSLSQGI
-86 KSIEKTSALVLFPLF
+86 KSIEKTTALVLFPLF
-101 ILGNYQRISFSKL
+101 ILGNYQRISFLKL
-114 LRYYVNGTT
+114 LGHYVNTTT
-123 LVMIVFTL
+123 LVMIVFAL
-131 RFVLV
+131 RFVFV
-136 YPEYV
+136 FPEYV

-174 VSVAALYLL
+174 VSIAALYLL
-183 LDSWQI
+183 LQSWQM
-189 KKDYR
+189 KKDK
-194 TSFLSVLVFVF
+194 SVVFFNFMVF
-205 SFFFVLLVNT
+205 ACSFFFVLLVNT

-221 VLTGYLF
+221 VLAGYLF

-235 VHFNLK
+235 AHFNLK
-241 KMMLYSVVI
+241 KMMLYGLCI
-250 GGVVLGILILFVQKN
+250 GGVIAGIFILFVQKN
-265 PYMKEKYGSVTF
+265 PYMKEKYSSVTF

-285 LDEIE
+285 LDEID

-316 HLPFGVGASDGKPE
+316 HLPFGVGSSDGKPE
-330 LVKYYKQTHQ
+330 LVKYFKQTNQH
-340 YFLAEYAFPTHNQF
+340 FLAKYAFPTHNQF

-364 GPLVVLLYIGTIGYL
+364 GPLVVLLYIGAIGYL
-379 GIDLKNALAF
+379 GIDLKNAVVF

-420 FGSLWLQQ
+420 FGSLWLQR
-428 KNTVRTIPGVP
+428 KSNVRILSQAL

>member
-1 MHYTMTISE
+1 MTISE

-389 SFFFL
+389 SFFLL

>member
-1 MHYTMTISE
+1 MRFIMTISE
-10 KNFNKIFSF
+10 KQFNNIFSF

-31 KPCTWLIFAFAVFN
+31 KPCTWLIFAFSLLN
-45 IFYFK
+45 ILNFK
-50 KTQWSKKALILA
+50 KTQWSKKALVLA

-67 PFLLELVFFF
+67 PFLLELVFFW
-77 NNDSLAQGI
+77 NNDSLSQGI
-86 KSIEKTSALVLFPLF
+86 KSIEKTTALVLFPLF
-101 ILGNYQRISFSKL
+101 ILGNYQRISFLKL
-114 LRYYVNGTT
+114 LGYYVNTTT
-123 LVMIVFTL
+123 LVMIVFAL
-131 RFVLV
+131 RFVFV
-136 YPEYV
+136 FPEYV

-174 VSVAALYLL
+174 VSIAALYLL
-183 LDSWQI
+183 LQSWQM
-189 KKDYR
+189 KKDK
-194 TSFLSVLVFVF
+194 SVVFFNFMVF
-205 SFFFVLLVNT
+205 ACSFFFVLLVNT

-221 VLTGYLF
+221 VLAGYLF

-235 VHFNLK
+235 AHFNLK
-241 KMMLYSVVI
+241 KMMLYGLCI
-250 GGVVLGILILFVQKN
+250 GGVIAGIFILFVQKN
-265 PYMKEKYGSVTF
+265 PYMKEKYSSVTF

-285 LDEIE
+285 LDEID

-316 HLPFGVGASDGKPE
+316 HLPFGVGSSDGKPE
-330 LVKYYKQTHQ
+330 LVKYFKQTNQH
-340 YFLAEYAFPTHNQF
+340 FLAKYAFPTHNQF

-364 GPLVVLLYIGTIGYL
+364 GPLVVLLYIGAIGYL
-379 GIDLKNALAF
+379 GIDLKNAVVF

-420 FGSLWLQQ
+420 FGSLWLQR
-428 KNTVRTIPGVP
+428 KSNVRILSQAL

>member
-364 GPLVVLLYIGTIGYL
+364 GPLVVLLYIGAIGYL